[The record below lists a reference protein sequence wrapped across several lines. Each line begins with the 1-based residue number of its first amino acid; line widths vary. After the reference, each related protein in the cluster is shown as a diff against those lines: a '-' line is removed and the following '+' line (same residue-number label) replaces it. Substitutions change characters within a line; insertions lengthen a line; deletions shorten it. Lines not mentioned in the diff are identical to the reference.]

1 MPPRPHCSA
10 VLLGLLVLAVA
21 TAARADEPP
30 NARAAASY
38 GYPIADPLL
47 ATVLGTPP
55 ALRAAVPDTIDVERR
70 SLMLF
75 PDREIPRVL
84 WSSKKFEYSFV
95 AQREPA
101 PLIFL
106 IAGTGSR
113 FDSEKNAYLQKVL
126 YQAGMSVVNI
136 SSPTH
141 PDFIITASRSSVP
154 GYMEADVSDL
164 YSAMKRIYEDI
175 GHEVD
180 VSEFYIAGYSLG
192 GTQSAYLAHL
202 DQDERAFDFEKVLL
216 INPSVSLKASVNRLD
231 NMVRDS
237 IPGGAAELQELVDDL
252 FERVVG
258 YIHTQG
264 REKLDVELLF
274 HAAGAAQLTRQELR
288 AMIGVVFRISLARML
303 FSSDVMTGSGQLVDP
318 ETKLTRGTPLL
329 PYLKAGGRWSFS
341 DYLDDVLL
349 PFWSERW
356 PELDR
361 DALILANSLG
371 PIQDYLRRS
380 DRIAVITSADDP
392 ILDEADV
399 EFLRMTFAE
408 RATIYPRGGHCG
420 SLMYEENVA
429 QMLAFLQGPPVVA
442 QGAPTSA
449 PLPGPQEAT
458 SIALQRVAPDLA
470 VNIPGFLDVRDP
482 LESTNRRTYI
492 FNAGF
497 DRYVLLPAVRGYEF
511 ITPGF
516 VRAGI
521 HNIFRT
527 LDQATTFVN
536 YVLQTKPK
544 RAGQTLGRLG
554 INLTVG
560 VLGLWDPATRLGV
573 PEHQQSFGQT
583 LARWGAG
590 TGPYFVVPLLGPSSG
605 RGFVGTVV
613 DRLPYI
619 FLAYP
624 LLLTPVEALDTRV
637 HTPFRYGEVGTPFEY
652 EVVRFLSRERE
663 RFLTLQ

>member
-1 MPPRPHCSA
+1 MTQTPSNRVQMPQEPTHSLLAPIDRFLLVESVSEI
-10 VLLGLLVLAVA
+10 VLLAATIVALVFAVA
-21 TAARADEPP
+21 PVVAADEVPTSARAP
-30 NARAAASY
+30 ASY

-55 ALRAAVPDTIDVERR
+55 ALRAAVPDAIDVERR
-70 SLMLF
+70 SLTLF

-84 WSSKKFEYSFV
+84 WSSKRFEYAIA
-95 AQREPA
+95 AQKEPA

-106 IAGTGSR
+106 IAGTGAR
-113 FDSEKNAYLQKVL
+113 FDSGKSAYLQRVL
-126 YQAGMSVVNI
+126 YQAGMSVVSI

-154 GYMEADVSDL
+154 GFMEADVSDL
-164 YSAMKRIYEDI
+164 YTVMKRIYEDI
-175 GHEVD
+175 GEEVD

-192 GTQSAYLAHL
+192 GTQSTYLAHL
-202 DQDERAFDFEKVLL
+202 DEDERAFDFKKVLL
-216 INPSVSLKASVNRLD
+216 INPSVSLKSSVNRLD

-237 IPGGAAELQELVDDL
+237 IPGGAAELQELIDDL

-258 YIHTQG
+258 YVHAQG
-264 REKLDVELLF
+264 REKLDVEFLF

-288 AMIGVVFRISLARML
+288 VMIGVVFRISLARML

-318 ETKLTRGTPLL
+318 VAKLTRGTPLL

-349 PFWSERW
+349 PFWSEHR

-399 EFLRMTFAE
+399 EFLRTTFAE
-408 RATIYPRGGHCG
+408 RAIIYPSGGHCG

-442 QGAPTSA
+442 RGAPAGA

-458 SIALQRVAPDLA
+458 SIALQRVAPEVA
-470 VNIPGFLDVRDP
+470 ANIPGFLDVRDRQGAASREP
-482 LESTNRRTYI
+482 SWTACHTFSSLTLSCSPPSKPWT
-492 FNAGF
+492 
-497 DRYVLLPAVRGYEF
+497 PAFTR
-511 ITPGF
+511 PS
-516 VRAGI
+516 
-521 HNIFRT
+521 
-527 LDQATTFVN
+527 AT
-536 YVLQTKPK
+536 
-544 RAGQTLGRLG
+544 
-554 INLTVG
+554 
-560 VLGLWDPATRLGV
+560 
-573 PEHQQSFGQT
+573 
-583 LARWGAG
+583 ARSER
-590 TGPYFVVPLLGPSSG
+590 PSSTKWYGSSRGNG
-605 RGFVGTVV
+605 RGC
-613 DRLPYI
+613 
-619 FLAYP
+619 
-624 LLLTPVEALDTRV
+624 
-637 HTPFRYGEVGTPFEY
+637 
-652 EVVRFLSRERE
+652 
-663 RFLTLQ
+663 

>member
-1 MPPRPHCSA
+1 MPPRSHCRA

-21 TAARADEPP
+21 PAARADEPP
-30 NARAAASY
+30 SGCATASY

-70 SLMLF
+70 SLTLF

-106 IAGTGSR
+106 IAGTGAR

-154 GYMEADVSDL
+154 GFMEADVSDL
-164 YSAMKRIYEDI
+164 YGAMKRIYEDI
-175 GHEVD
+175 QHEVD

-192 GTQSAYLAHL
+192 GTQAAYVAHL
-202 DQDERAFDFEKVLL
+202 DEDEGVFDFKKVLL

-237 IPGGAAELQELVDDL
+237 IPGGAAELQELVDNL

-258 YIHTQG
+258 YVHAQG

-274 HAAGAAQLTRQELR
+274 HATGAVQPTKQELR
-288 AMIGVVFRISLARML
+288 GMIGLVFRISLARML

-349 PFWSERW
+349 PFWSERR
-356 PELDR
+356 PALDR

-399 EFLRMTFAE
+399 EFLRTTFAE
-408 RATIYPRGGHCG
+408 RATIYPSGGHCG

-429 QMLAFLQGPPVVA
+429 QMLAFLQGAPVVA
-442 QGAPTSA
+442 QGASTSA

-470 VNIPGFLDVRDP
+470 ANIPGFLDVRDP

-497 DRYVLLPAVRGYEF
+497 DRYILLPAVRGYEF
-511 ITPGF
+511 IAPGF

-536 YVLQTKPK
+536 YVLQVEPK

-560 VLGLWDPATRLGV
+560 VVGLWDPATRLGL
-573 PEHQQSFGQT
+573 PEHQQNFGQT

-605 RGFVGTVV
+605 RGFAGTVV

-619 FLAYP
+619 LLAYP
-624 LLLTPVEALDTRV
+624 LLLTPVEAVDTRV

>member
-274 HAAGAAQLTRQELR
+274 HAAGAAQLTRQELH

-392 ILDEADV
+392 IMDEAG
-399 EFLRMTFAE
+399 R
-408 RATIYPRGGHCG
+408 
-420 SLMYEENVA
+420 
-429 QMLAFLQGPPVVA
+429 
-442 QGAPTSA
+442 
-449 PLPGPQEAT
+449 
-458 SIALQRVAPDLA
+458 RVPAH
-470 VNIPGFLDVRDP
+470 DVRGARDY
-482 LESTNRRTYI
+482 LSEGWSLRESH
-492 FNAGF
+492 
-497 DRYVLLPAVRGYEF
+497 VRGEC
-511 ITPGF
+511 
-516 VRAGI
+516 RA
-521 HNIFRT
+521 
-527 LDQATTFVN
+527 DA
-536 YVLQTKPK
+536 
-544 RAGQTLGRLG
+544 
-554 INLTVG
+554 G
-560 VLGLWDPATRLGV
+560 VLT
-573 PEHQQSFGQT
+573 
-583 LARWGAG
+583 GASRR
-590 TGPYFVVPLLGPSSG
+590 SSG
-605 RGFVGTVV
+605 RADLRASARTAGSDLDRTTARRPRSRGQHP
-613 DRLPYI
+613 RLPGRARPTGEHEPAHLY
-619 FLAYP
+619 LQRGLRP
-624 LLLTPVEALDTRV
+624 LRTPARCPRL
-637 HTPFRYGEVGTPFEY
+637 
-652 EVVRFLSRERE
+652 
-663 RFLTLQ
+663 